1 MVFEILVRRVPDAD
15 KQGLLRSGLA
25 RNWHCDD
32 ERELQ
37 RMSEVNGVN
46 TSLGK
51 PWTVVVGESEDDARD
66 SDDQAIM

>member
-1 MVFEILVRRVPDAD
+1 MSPRLLEESLVFEILVRRVPDAD

-37 RMSEVNGVN
+37 SMSQEVNSVN
-46 TSLGK
+46 PSLGK
-51 PWTVVVGESEDDARD
+51 RWTVV
-66 SDDQAIM
+66 